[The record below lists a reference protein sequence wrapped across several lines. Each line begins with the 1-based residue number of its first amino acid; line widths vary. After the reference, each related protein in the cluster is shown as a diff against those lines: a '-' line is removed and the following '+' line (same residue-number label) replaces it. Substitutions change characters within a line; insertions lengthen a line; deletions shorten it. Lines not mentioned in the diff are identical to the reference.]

1 MLQFLVLQRVGHN
14 LVTEQQLISKGK
26 AKNLSII
33 PEKST
38 QSNKENRSITQ
49 HLTFVHDQSYL
60 SVCVRA
66 VLPHTSV
73 AFGSTDNVGTK
84 SRFKVIRIQISDQ

>member
-49 HLTFVHDQSYL
+49 HLTFVHD
-60 SVCVRA
+60 
-66 VLPHTSV
+66 
-73 AFGSTDNVGTK
+73 
-84 SRFKVIRIQISDQ
+84 